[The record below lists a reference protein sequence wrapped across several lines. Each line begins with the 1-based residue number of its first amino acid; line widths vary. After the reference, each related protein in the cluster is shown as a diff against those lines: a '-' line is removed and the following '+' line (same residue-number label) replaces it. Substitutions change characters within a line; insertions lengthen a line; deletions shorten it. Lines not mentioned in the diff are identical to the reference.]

1 MRVLEDNSIATLD
14 HILVATDFKPESS
27 KALLYAQG
35 MAQRFDAR
43 IDVLHI
49 IDRSISTPSEQALVG
64 FPIEEMRKDSTI
76 NMEHALTYLETAGVP
91 AQGHTVESHLPS
103 ATIVSMAS
111 SIPTDLI
118 VIGTHYRHGLSK
130 LIHGSCSEGV
140 IHHAR
145 HPVLIVGPH
154 VEVRPSH
161 RPVWHKVLLA
171 TDLKPD
177 SLALAARTLQ
187 LSADSID
194 ALEVCHI
201 IDDHDSNI
209 AEAFERHIR
218 TESALKKLTSIPSF
232 NPLHPIRTVTFGDA
246 AAGILKLAGQMQP
259 DLIVLGAHRDVS
271 WLSHLRSGV
280 IDKIIE
286 LADCPVMTICPNGS
300 E

>member
-1 MRVLEDNSIATLD
+1 MRVLEDKSIATLD
-14 HILVATDFKPESS
+14 HILVATDFEPESS
-27 KALLYAQG
+27 KALLYARG

-43 IDVLHI
+43 IDLLHV
-49 IDRSISTPSEQALVG
+49 IDRSVSTPSEQALVG
-64 FPIEEMRKDSTI
+64 FPIEGMRKDSSI
-76 NMEHALTYLETAGVP
+76 NMERALTDLDISGVH

-118 VIGTHYRHGLSK
+118 VIGTHYRHGLNK
-130 LIHGSCSEGV
+130 FIHGSCAEGV

-187 LSADSID
+187 FSADSID

-201 IDDHDSNI
+201 DDHDSNI
-209 AEAFERHIR
+209 ADAFERHVR
-218 TESALKKLTSIPSF
+218 TESALNKLTSIPSF
-232 NPLHPIRTVTFGDA
+232 NSLHPISTVTFGDA
-246 AAGILKLAGQMQP
+246 AAGILKLAGRMQP

-286 LADCPVMTICPNGS
+286 LADCPVMTICPNGAD
-300 E
+300 